1 MNNNMTGLIS
11 AFVRYYHNKNSN
23 IKIYDDKYAELI
35 LTKDE
40 IFNISKSMSDGIKF
54 FNPHYNGDNP
64 LEWIVNNQLGP
75 SVLARSA
82 FNKQHLFNEIKLGLK
97 QYVIIASGYDTSG
110 YLVNDKVAVY
120 ELDRPAII
128 EEKIKR
134 VENASIDN
142 SNVVYIGCDFNN
154 EWISLLLNSSY
165 NPNNKTFCS
174 LLGISY
180 YLEKE
185 VFNDTINKLS
195 SVMPSGSVILFDYPN
210 DMEGKNEIINKE
222 LAKAS
227 NEEMKSKYSYSD
239 IEKIANDSNML
250 IYENLDNNDVDTN
263 YFYKYNLLNPNNN
276 IKAPSGVSYCLLVK
290 N

>member
-1 MNNNMTGLIS
+1 M
-11 AFVRYYHNKNSN
+11 
-23 IKIYDDKYAELI
+23 
-35 LTKDE
+35 
-40 IFNISKSMSDGIKF
+40 
-54 FNPHYNGDNP
+54 
-64 LEWIVNNQLGP
+64 
-75 SVLARSA
+75 
-82 FNKQHLFNEIKLGLK
+82 FNEIKLGLE

-134 VENASIDN
+134 VENTSIDN

-154 EWISLLLNSSY
+154 EWLSLLLNSSY
-165 NPNNKTFCS
+165 NPTYKTFCS
-174 LLGISY
+174 LLRISY

-195 SVMPSGSVILFDYPN
+195 SVMLSGSVILFDYPN
-210 DMEGKNEIINKE
+210 DMESKNEIINKE

-263 YFYKYNLLNPNNN
+263 YFYKYNLLNPNNH

>member
-1 MNNNMTGLIS
+1 MNNNMMGLIS

-97 QYVIIASGYDTSG
+97 QYVIIASGYDTSA

-142 SNVVYIGCDFNN
+142 LNVVYIGCDFNN

-165 NPNNKTFCS
+165 NPNSKTFCS

-210 DMEGKNEIINKE
+210 DMESKNEIINKE

-263 YFYKYNLLNPNNN
+263 YFYKYNLLNLNNN

>member
-11 AFVRYYHNKNSN
+11 AFVRYYHNENSN
-23 IKIYDDKYAELI
+23 IKIYDDKYAKLI

-40 IFNISKSMSDGIKF
+40 IFNISKSMSEGIKF

-64 LEWIVNNQLGP
+64 LGWIVNNQLGP

-142 SNVVYIGCDFNN
+142 SNVVYIRCDFNN

-165 NPNNKTFCS
+165 NPNSKTFCS

-180 YLEKE
+180 YLEKK

-210 DMEGKNEIINKE
+210 DMESKNEIINKE

-250 IYENLDNNDVDTN
+250 IYENLDNNDVDAN

>member
-40 IFNISKSMSDGIKF
+40 IFNISKSMSEGIKF

-165 NPNNKTFCS
+165 NPNSKTFCS

-210 DMEGKNEIINKE
+210 DTESKNEIINKE
-222 LAKAS
+222 LAKVS

-239 IEKIANDSNML
+239 MEKIANDSNML

>member
-40 IFNISKSMSDGIKF
+40 IFNISKSMSEGIKF

-210 DMEGKNEIINKE
+210 DMESKNEIINKE

>member
-40 IFNISKSMSDGIKF
+40 IFNISKSMSEGIKF
-54 FNPHYNGDNP
+54 FNPYYNGDNP

-134 VENASIDN
+134 VDNASIDN

-165 NPNNKTFCS
+165 NPNSKTFCS

-195 SVMPSGSVILFDYPN
+195 SVIPSGSVILFDYPN
-210 DMEGKNEIINKE
+210 DTESKNEIINKE

>member
-40 IFNISKSMSDGIKF
+40 IFNISKSMSEGIKF

-165 NPNNKTFCS
+165 NPNSKTFCS

-180 YLEKE
+180 YLEKK

-210 DMEGKNEIINKE
+210 DMESKNEIINKE

>member
-23 IKIYDDKYAELI
+23 IKIYDDKYAKLI
-35 LTKDE
+35 LTRDE
-40 IFNISKSMSDGIKF
+40 IFNISKSMSEGIKF
-54 FNPHYNGDNP
+54 FNSHYNGDNP

-75 SVLARSA
+75 SVLAKSA

-154 EWISLLLNSSY
+154 E
-165 NPNNKTFCS
+165 
-174 LLGISY
+174 
-180 YLEKE
+180 
-185 VFNDTINKLS
+185 
-195 SVMPSGSVILFDYPN
+195 
-210 DMEGKNEIINKE
+210 
-222 LAKAS
+222 
-227 NEEMKSKYSYSD
+227 
-239 IEKIANDSNML
+239 
-250 IYENLDNNDVDTN
+250 
-263 YFYKYNLLNPNNN
+263 
-276 IKAPSGVSYCLLVK
+276 
-290 N
+290 

>member
-40 IFNISKSMSDGIKF
+40 IFNISKSMSEGIKF
-54 FNPHYNGDNP
+54 FNPYYNGDNP

-165 NPNNKTFCS
+165 NPNSKTFCS

-180 YLEKE
+180 YLEKK

-210 DMEGKNEIINKE
+210 DAESKNEIINKE

>member
-23 IKIYDDKYAELI
+23 IKIYDDKYAKLI
-35 LTKDE
+35 LTRDE
-40 IFNISKSMSDGIKF
+40 IFNISKSMSEGIKF
-54 FNPHYNGDNP
+54 FNSHYNGDNP

-75 SVLARSA
+75 SVLAKSA

-185 VFNDTINKLS
+185 IFNDTINKLS

-210 DMEGKNEIINKE
+210 DTESKNEIINKE

>member
-40 IFNISKSMSDGIKF
+40 IFNISKSMSEGIKF
-54 FNPHYNGDNP
+54 FNPYYNGDNP

-165 NPNNKTFCS
+165 NPNSKTFCS

-180 YLEKE
+180 YLEKK

-210 DMEGKNEIINKE
+210 DMESKNEIINKE

>member
-40 IFNISKSMSDGIKF
+40 IFNISKSMSEGIKF
-54 FNPHYNGDNP
+54 FNPYYNGDNP

-165 NPNNKTFCS
+165 NPNSKTFCS

-210 DMEGKNEIINKE
+210 DMESKNEIINKE

>member
-40 IFNISKSMSDGIKF
+40 IFNISKSMSEGIKF

-165 NPNNKTFCS
+165 NPNSKTFCS

-180 YLEKE
+180 YLEKK

-210 DMEGKNEIINKE
+210 DAESKNEIINKE

>member
-40 IFNISKSMSDGIKF
+40 IFNISKSMSEGIKF

-82 FNKQHLFNEIKLGLK
+82 FNKRHLFNEIKLGLK

-110 YLVNDKVAVY
+110 YLVNDKVVVY

-165 NPNNKTFCS
+165 NLNNKTFCS

-210 DMEGKNEIINKE
+210 DMESKNEIINKE